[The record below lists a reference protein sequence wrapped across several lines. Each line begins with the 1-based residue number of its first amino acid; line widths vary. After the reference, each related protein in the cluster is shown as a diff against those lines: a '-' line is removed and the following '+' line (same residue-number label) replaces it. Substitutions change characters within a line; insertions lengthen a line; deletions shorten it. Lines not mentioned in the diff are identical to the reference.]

1 MKAKIKWDI
10 APRSNMDGC
19 GGYYNKWD
27 KLNRERQIF
36 LCYNLY
42 VGSKMQNKYNKTNRL
57 TDIENKLW
65 SPVGKGKGEG
75 HDRDGELGGTNYYV
89 YNG

>member
-1 MKAKIKWDI
+1 
-10 APRSNMDGC
+10 
-19 GGYYNKWD
+19 
-27 KLNRERQIF
+27 
-36 LCYNLY
+36 
-42 VGSKMQNKYNKTNRL
+42 MQNKYNKTNRL